1 MKTQI
6 RTAFFSFILT
16 SLLAFTAHAARNDQQ
31 IIAPAKA
38 HSDVAKEVVR
48 RLERQHY
55 IGRKLSEGLSS
66 RFLDNYL
73 ERLDGNH
80 SILLQSDVEQF
91 NDYRYQ
97 LGPQLKSGNLSGGF
111 DIYNRY
117 QSRLVS
123 QLEHIV
129 ESLSTMIE
137 EMDYQEDE
145 SLQIDRS
152 ALPRPKTE
160 AEALDLWRKRIKSR
174 VISLRQADKEQKDIV
189 ELLSKSYKNQLTR
202 VKQTNAE
209 DVFQL
214 YINALTE
221 LYDPHTNYLSPVTSE
236 NFNINMSL
244 SLEGIGAVLQSED
257 EFTKVVRLVHAG
269 PADKQGDLQPSDRIV
284 GVGQGTGSDITDVI
298 GMRLDEVVKLIRG
311 KKGSTVRLEVIP
323 VSAKTDAE
331 RQVISIVRNT
341 VKLEEQSAQK
351 SIIEIPDGDKTVR
364 IGVIDVP
371 TFYIDFSAVRTDPN
385 YKSTTRDVKKLLD
398 ELVMQ
403 GVDGI
408 IIDLRENGGGSL
420 QEASELAGLF
430 IESGPIVQLRHSS
443 ARVFAEGK
451 RLSSPYYN
459 GPLAVMINRL
469 SASASEI
476 FAGAIQDYQRGIVLG
491 SQSFGKGTVQVLSKL
506 SQGQIKMTESKFYR
520 VSGDS
525 TQHRGV
531 VPDITFPTLYDT
543 TKVGESSHE
552 HALLW
557 DRIKPTRFDRYFDI
571 QAMLPELQTNHE
583 KRIGKDP
590 DFIFLQDQLA
600 LIEEARK
607 INQISLNEKKRQLQR
622 LEDDEKRL
630 LIENKRRK
638 AKGEELLTK
647 LDEATKEE
655 EKPQDKSDEDDDG
668 DKEPDTLLKEA
679 GNILVDALPLF
690 HQPKFALH

>member
-1 MKTQI
+1 MKTLT
-6 RTAFFSFILT
+6 RTIPFSFILT
-16 SLLAFTAHAARNDQQ
+16 CLLAFTAHATS
-31 IIAPAKA
+31 
-38 HSDVAKEVVR
+38 SDIQVITPTKENSQVATEVVR

-73 ERLDGNH
+73 ERLDSNH
-80 SILLQSDVEQF
+80 SILLQSDIEEF
-91 NDYRYQ
+91 NEYRYQ
-97 LGPQLKSGNLSGGF
+97 LGPQLKSGELTAGF
-111 DIYNRY
+111 EIYNRY

-123 QLEHIV
+123 QLEQIV
-129 ESLSTMIE
+129 DSLPEMIKK
-137 EMDYQEDE
+137 MDYQADE
-145 SLQIDRS
+145 ALLIDRS
-152 ALPRPKTE
+152 ALPRPQTE

-174 VISLRQADKEQKDIV
+174 VISLRQADKEQKDII
-189 ELLSKSYKNQLTR
+189 ELLSKRYKNQLTR
-202 VKQTNAE
+202 IKQTNAE

-244 SLEGIGAVLQSED
+244 SLEGIGAVLQNED

-269 PADKQGDLQPSDRIV
+269 PADKQGELQPSDRIV
-284 GVGQGTGSDITDVI
+284 GVAQGLDGEITDVV

-331 RQVISIVRNT
+331 RKVISIVRNT

-364 IGVIDVP
+364 IGIIDIP
-371 TFYIDFSAVRTDPN
+371 TFYIDFSQVRTNPN

-398 ELVMQ
+398 ELVME
-403 GVDGI
+403 GVQGI

-420 QEASELAGLF
+420 QEASELTGLF
-430 IESGPIVQLRHSS
+430 IEAGPVVQLRHSS
-443 ARVFAEGK
+443 SRIFAEGK
-451 RLSSPYYN
+451 RQSSPYYN

-506 SQGQIKMTESKFYR
+506 SQGQLKMTESKFYR

-525 TQHRGV
+525 TQHRGI

-557 DRIKPTRFDRYFDI
+557 DRIRPTRFDRYFDI

-583 KRIGKDP
+583 KRIEKDP
-590 DFIFLQDQLA
+590 DFIFLQDQLS

-607 INQISLNEKKRQLQR
+607 INQISLNEKKRQQQR

-630 LIENKRRK
+630 LIENKRRA
-638 AKGEELLTK
+638 AKGEELLAK
-647 LDEATKEE
+647 LEDADKKDEKDTDKNDDEE
-655 EKPQDKSDEDDDG
+655 

-679 GNILVDALPLF
+679 GHILVDALPLF
-690 HQPKFALH
+690 QQPKFALH

>member
-1 MKTQI
+1 MKTLAPTI
-6 RTAFFSFILT
+6 LLSFILT
-16 SLLAFTAHAARNDQQ
+16 SLLAFTAHAVPSDIQLISPTQ
-31 IIAPAKA
+31 E
-38 HSDVAKEVVR
+38 HSKVAVEVVR

-55 IGRKLSEGLSS
+55 VGRKLTEGMSS

-97 LGPQLKSGNLSGGF
+97 LGPQLKSGNLSAGF
-111 DIYNRY
+111 KIYNRY

-129 ESLSTMIE
+129 DSLPAMIE
-137 EMDYQEDE
+137 NLDYQVDE
-145 SLQIDRS
+145 ALLIDRS
-152 ALPRPKTE
+152 AQPRPQTK

-174 VISLRQADKEQKDIV
+174 VISLRNADKEQKDII
-189 ELLSKSYKNQLTR
+189 ELLSKRYKNQLTR

-244 SLEGIGAVLQSED
+244 SLEGIGAVLQNED

-269 PADKQGDLQPSDRIV
+269 PADKQGELQPSDKIV
-284 GVGQGTGSDITDVI
+284 GVGQGSAGDITDVV

-331 RQVISIVRNT
+331 RKVISIVRNT

-351 SIIEIPDGDKTVR
+351 RIIEIPDGDRSVR
-364 IGVIDVP
+364 IGVIDIP
-371 TFYIDFSAVRTDPN
+371 TFYMDWEGARNNDS

-398 ELVMQ
+398 ELTSA
-403 GVDGI
+403 GVEGI
-408 IIDLRENGGGSL
+408 ILDLRENGGGSL
-420 QEASELAGLF
+420 MEANNLTGLF
-430 IESGPIVQLRHSS
+430 IESGPTVQLKHSS
-443 ARVFAEGK
+443 SRVYSDGK
-451 RLSSPYYN
+451 RLASPYYN
-459 GPLAVMINRL
+459 GPLAVMVNRL

-476 FAGAIQDYQRGIVLG
+476 LAGAIQDYQRGLIIG
-491 SQSFGKGTVQVLSKL
+491 SQSFGKGTVQVMSKL
-506 SQGQIKMTESKFYR
+506 SHGQLKITESKYYR
-520 VSGDS
+520 ISGDS

-531 VPDITFPTLYDT
+531 VPDIIFPTLYDT
-543 TKVGESSHE
+543 DKVGESSHD

-557 DRIKPTRFDRYFDI
+557 DRIRPTRFDRYFDI
-571 QAMLPELQTNHE
+571 QAMLPELQARHE
-583 KRIGKDP
+583 KRVEKDP
-590 DFIFLQDQLA
+590 DFIFLQDQLS

-607 INQISLNEKKRQLQR
+607 INEISLNEKKRQQQR

-630 LIENKRRK
+630 VIENKRRA
-638 AKGEELLTK
+638 AKGEELLAK
-647 LDEATKEE
+647 LEDAVKEE
-655 EKPQDKSDEDDDG
+655 EAQEDKNDDDE
-668 DKEPDTLLKEA
+668 KEPDTLLKEA
-679 GNILVDALPLF
+679 GHILVDALPLF
-690 HQPKFALH
+690 RQPKFALH